1 MPKQL
6 ENISIDDS
14 ALVRKCQQ
22 GDSVA
27 MECLIVKYQ
36 DRIYNVILKIC
47 GNNDDA
53 AELTQETFVKCIE
66 KIGSFRGESGFYT
79 WLFRVAVNLTLNYCK
94 RKVKLGVRSLET
106 LAGAEFNGARAQLK
120 TFLAD
125 ESSTDP
131 ALAAQN
137 AEISRIIQLAI
148 AKLDE
153 PQRAVVVLRDFEQMS
168 YAEISKAL
176 EIELGTVKSR
186 LSRAR
191 ANLREMLEAVL

>member
-1 MPKQL
+1 M
-6 ENISIDDS
+6 
-14 ALVRKCQQ
+14 
-22 GDSVA
+22 
-27 MECLIVKYQ
+27 
-36 DRIYNVILKIC
+36 
-47 GNNDDA
+47 
-53 AELTQETFVKCIE
+53 
-66 KIGSFRGESGFYT
+66 
-79 WLFRVAVNLTLNYCK
+79 
-94 RKVKLGVRSLET
+94 
-106 LAGAEFNGARAQLK
+106 AQLK
-120 TFLAD
+120 AFLAD

-137 AEISRIIQLAI
+137 AEISGIIQLAI

-153 PQRAVVVLRDFEQMS
+153 PHRAVVVLRDIEQMS